1 MEPIWKSNISG
12 SPRPP
17 IDKFKSVEPAG
28 RPLCHRVGADNSRPI
43 CRYFPSRKKA
53 ALGHDNGQIIAT
65 RNQRPVLWINV
76 FIFLIRKLSVVRMHA
91 DGDSWIHKMALLFC
105 TFTFFFLWPDDESK
119 IVPAS

>member
-43 CRYFPSRKKA
+43 CRYFPSRKKKQHSVTTMDKSS
-53 ALGHDNGQIIAT
+53 LLET
-65 RNQRPVLWINV
+65 RDQFFELT
-76 FIFLIRKLSVVRMHA
+76 FL
-91 DGDSWIHKMALLFC
+91 
-105 TFTFFFLWPDDESK
+105 FF
-119 IVPAS
+119 